1 MRAVSIIERQALA
14 FKKNRI
20 TKANF
25 VWGNRTMQDVE
36 LYMVFGK
43 GDINRISFGS
53 SVDTVDEVVET
64 SREFIKGP
72 LQKQYPGLYG
82 FAEYGIQAIESFSV
96 KLTEQQN
103 LTATIGM
110 ADLSQLP
117 VFNREIAGKIAASFV
132 TGLHINNGYSEE
144 PALQLVQ
151 TNFAADWRNA
161 TFTVEPG
168 RWLHRQLTSGV
179 EIYLPSLQA

>member
-1 MRAVSIIERQALA
+1 
-14 FKKNRI
+14 
-20 TKANF
+20 
-25 VWGNRTMQDVE
+25 MQDVD

-53 SVDTVDEVVET
+53 SVNTVDDVVET
-64 SREFIKGP
+64 SREFINGP

-96 KLTEQQN
+96 KLVEGQN
-103 LTATIGM
+103 LSATIGM

-151 TNFAADWRNA
+151 TNFSENWGNA

-168 RWLHRQLTSGV
+168 RWLYRQLTSKV